1 MSFKTFTSQIGRWHT
16 TSMPKTVTYHRSRHL
31 DGREVRSPYTKNH
44 CRRWWWSMSK
54 ELEAVSANA
63 PEWRDLSGR
72 NYAGRVKPIQP
83 VCCPTR
89 FYRARVGPGKSQQCL
104 SFLYSFM
111 LRTANKPSLERKKK
125 LVQSLQIQK
134 KKKILV
140 RFLRLFGFNFD
151 LSGLNL
157 KALDQGFF
165 LCGTKP

>member
-1 MSFKTFTSQIGRWHT
+1 
-16 TSMPKTVTYHRSRHL
+16 MPKTVTYHRSRHL

-54 ELEAVSANA
+54 ELEAASANA

-89 FYRARVGPGKSQQCL
+89 FYRAWVGLGKSQQCL

-134 KKKILV
+134 KKKKKILLDSCIYLV
-140 RFLRLFGFNFD
+140 LILIWVAWIWRLW
-151 LSGLNL
+151 
-157 KALDQGFF
+157 
-165 LCGTKP
+165 TKDFSFAAQNRK